1 MELKEYVCQTIVQIC
16 QGVKEAQKECAE
28 MGAIVNPAAFVYKDG
43 DCYIPTKLNQAGV
56 ERRVQLIEID
66 AMLTESSSDTGGGHL
81 GLGVSFM
88 GVKIGGEQ
96 STGNSSTNHVHFSVP
111 VALPSVEVEDKS
123 MPTPLS
129 RVLG

>member
-66 AMLTESSSDTGGGHL
+66 AMLTDSSSDTGGGHL

-88 GVKIGGEQ
+88 GVKIGG
-96 STGNSSTNHVHFSVP
+96 NSRQGIPARTMCIFRCRWHC
-111 VALPSVEVEDKS
+111 LRWR
-123 MPTPLS
+123 LRIS
-129 RVLG
+129 RCLRHCREF

>member
-28 MGAIVNPAAFVYKDG
+28 MGAIVNPAVTFGEDG
-43 DCYIPTKLNQAGV
+43 EFFIPTNPSKGKV
-56 ERRVQLIEID
+56 GRRVQMIDID
-66 AMLTESSSDTGGGHL
+66 ATLTDSSSDTSGGHL
-81 GLGVSFM
+81 GLSVSFL
-88 GVKIGGEQ
+88 GVKFGEDQ
-96 STGNSSTNHVHFSVP
+96 KTGKESTNHVHFSVP

-123 MPTPLS
+123 MPTPLP

>member
-16 QGVKEAQKECAE
+16 QGVKDAQRECAE

-66 AMLTESSSDTGGGHL
+66 AMLTDSSSDTSGGHL
-81 GLGVSFM
+81 GLSVSFL
-88 GVKIGGEQ
+88 GVKFGEDQ
-96 STGNSSTNHVHFSVP
+96 KTGKESTNHVHFSVP
-111 VALPSVEVEDKS
+111 VALPSVEVKDES
-123 MPTPLS
+123 MPTPS
-129 RVLG
+129 PIFMG

>member
-56 ERRVQLIEID
+56 ERRVQMIDID
-66 AMLTESSSDTGGGHL
+66 AMLTDSSNDSSGVGVGL
-81 GLGVSFM
+81 SVNFLGVKF
-88 GVKIGGEQ
+88 GGDQ
-96 STGNSSTNHVHFSVP
+96 TTGKTSTNHVHFSVP

-123 MPTPLS
+123 MPTPLP

>member
-16 QGVKEAQKECAE
+16 QGVKDAQKECAE
-28 MGAIVNPAAFVYKDG
+28 MGAIVNPDVTIGQDG
-43 DCYIPTKLNQAGV
+43 EYSIPKRPSAVNIV
-56 ERRVQLIEID
+56 RRVQMIDID
-66 AMLTESSSDTGGGHL
+66 ATLADSSSDTGGGHL
-81 GLGVSFM
+81 GLGINFM

-111 VALPSVEVEDKS
+111 VALPSVEVKDES
-123 MPTPLS
+123 MPTPLP

>member
-28 MGAIVNPAAFVYKDG
+28 MGAIVNPDVTIGQDG
-43 DCYIPTKLNQAGV
+43 ECGIPKHSSTAKIV
-56 ERRVQLIEID
+56 RRIQMIDID
-66 AMLTESSSDTGGGHL
+66 AMLTDSSNDSSGVGVGL
-81 GLGVSFM
+81 SVNFLGVKF
-88 GVKIGGEQ
+88 GGDQ
-96 STGNSSTNHVHFSVP
+96 TTGKTSTNHVHFSVP